1 MTEFRIVW
9 EKWEDGS
16 IKVKEI
22 KYADKYIAFHDVVRQ
37 IQLKLFLSTI
47 SALIQDQHNKQ
58 KNLALL
64 ECEER

>member
-16 IKVKEI
+16 IKIKEI
-22 KYADKYIAFHDVVRQ
+22 KYADKDIVFHDTVRQ

-58 KNLALL
+58 KNSALL
-64 ECEER
+64 ECDG

>member
-16 IKVKEI
+16 IKIKEV
-22 KYADKYIAFHDVVRQ
+22 KYADKDIVFHDTVRQ

-58 KNLALL
+58 KNSALL
-64 ECEER
+64 ECDG

>member
-1 MTEFRIVW
+1 MSEFSIIW

-22 KYADKYIAFHDVVRQ
+22 KYADKDIVFHDTVRQ
-37 IQLKLFLSTI
+37 IQLKLLLSAI
-47 SALIQDQHNKQ
+47 SALIQDQHNKL

-64 ECEER
+64 ECEE